1 MLFFKKKNKEN
12 ILIFGTG
19 SGGINFYNQFRSEY
33 IVSGFLDNNKSKHGA
48 RLFGHKIYSPEVISS
63 LVFHKIYI
71 ASDYYVDI
79 HEQLTKK
86 LKIPEERIEIFHSI
100 SFEKTSLRRRLENW
114 FDLYVCSV
122 ICKKQSRLSRI
133 IFEFF
138 YVKRHSGG
146 ESELKLV
153 NFDWLDTRIENQ
165 IHVFRGEIEGVAVGP
180 SYINK
185 AQVIEKVIIP
195 KVALYRFTG
204 GYISSVSRSVLL
216 PDNNLVIERVKTAEV
231 DNADY
236 SSSRLIYHGKKLAII
251 RTEKSIHL
259 DKGILINGGS
269 ETNYYHWM
277 LEILSQL
284 QFVDELPQ
292 EYDDYPIII
301 SSSSQRISAVKSF
314 IDKAEIC
321 RSFIY
326 IDSLSYYQVGD
337 LLMITPPN
345 NLVPNLKNIS
355 WSNVRNSYVRSESL
369 HYLRKIASKS
379 IQCVGKGGIY
389 KRVFLARKNF
399 IRKYNQDALF
409 TALSKFGFQSIYM
422 EDFSFD
428 DQVAIISKA
437 EIIIGP
443 TGAAWTNILFASPGT
458 KALCWMADEAG
469 DLSCF
474 SNIASALD
482 IDLTYINYS
491 AGSTDTRKIYY
502 ASYSIDIEMVVGW
515 AIDAINM
522 SKSKF

>member
-19 SGGINFYNQFRSEY
+19 SGGVNFYKQFRGEY
-33 IVSGFLDNNKSKHGA
+33 IVSGFLDNNENKHGA
-48 RLFGHKIYSPEVISS
+48 RLFGHEIYSPEMISS
-63 LVFHKIYI
+63 LFFHKIYI
-71 ASDYYVDI
+71 ASDYYADI

-86 LKIPEERIEIFHSI
+86 LEVPEERIEIFHSI
-100 SFEKTSLRRRLENW
+100 SLDKTSLRRRLENW
-114 FDLYVCSV
+114 LDIYLCAV
-122 ICKKQSRLSRI
+122 ICKGQSQLSKI
-133 IFEFF
+133 LFEYF
-138 YVKRHSGG
+138 YVKRHCGG
-146 ESELKLV
+146 ESKLKLV

-165 IHVFRGEIEGVAVGP
+165 IHVFREEIEGVAVGP
-180 SYINK
+180 FYINK
-185 AQVIEKVIIP
+185 PQTIEKIIIP
-195 KVALYRFTG
+195 KVALYRFTD

-231 DNADY
+231 NDADY
-236 SSSRLIYHGKKLAII
+236 SSSRLIYHGEKLAII
-251 RTEKSIHL
+251 RTENSIHL

-292 EYDDYPIII
+292 KYDDYPIII

-314 IDKAEIC
+314 IDKAGIY
-321 RSFIY
+321 RDFIY

-369 HYLRKIASKS
+369 HYLRKIASKD
-379 IQCVGKGGIY
+379 IKCMGGGIY

-428 DQVAIISKA
+428 EQVAIISKA
-437 EIIIGP
+437 EIIVGP
-443 TGAAWTNILFASPGT
+443 TGAAWTNILFSSPGT

-502 ASYSIDIEMVVGW
+502 ASYSIDIEIVVGW
-515 AIDAINM
+515 VTDTINM
-522 SKSKF
+522 QKGKF